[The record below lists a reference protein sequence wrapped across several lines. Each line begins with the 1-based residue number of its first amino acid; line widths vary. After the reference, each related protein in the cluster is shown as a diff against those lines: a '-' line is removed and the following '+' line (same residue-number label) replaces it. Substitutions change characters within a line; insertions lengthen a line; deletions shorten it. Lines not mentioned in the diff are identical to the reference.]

1 MRNERV
7 AKMMKMGTFRTVA
20 LTVSIMCGNPMLPG
34 DNNDIGMQCP
44 GGNDLLPLVS
54 DVLAAVDALA
64 YSPW

>member
-1 MRNERV
+1 
-7 AKMMKMGTFRTVA
+7 MMKMGTFRTVA

-54 DVLAAVDALA
+54 DFRRQLTRSLIRRGNDTAL
-64 YSPW
+64 SS